1 MELEVPKHL
10 PNVEFRKL
18 VKSTRDP
25 DFKKEIYEAQ
35 EQREINWPAYN
46 LSQIKQVKETLKFIR
61 EIVNSSFSPSVRSNA
76 TNPKSL
82 VN

>member
-1 MELEVPKHL
+1 MKL
-10 PNVEFRKL
+10 PNEDFRKL

-35 EQREINWPAYN
+35 EQRKIDWPAYN

-61 EIVNSSFSPSVRSNA
+61 EKVNSS
-76 TNPKSL
+76 K
-82 VN
+82 